1 MEDQINAANPL
12 DLHAAL
18 QNAEVPA
25 STAALVDAATVA
37 GAPLSVMETLATLP
51 DREWRSV
58 DEVVAAATTG
68 FRPASEEPADPP
80 DAADDRAP
88 GGGSSPAGAT
98 ATPSTAAASSD
109 DENEVDSTEGS
120 SGSDDNPLLDAMDRI
135 ESERRLDSAINA
147 LDQVVQPLRSGGA
160 RVALGGK
167 WLGHALHPLL
177 TDLPIGCWLSSALL
191 DLTPGGSTR
200 IASKRLVGAGIVFAV
215 PTALSGASDWSL
227 MSDQRAT
234 PSRGR
239 PRRIEHNGPRLV
251 RVVVESPAAQSPLAR
266 NARRV
271 RRRRRNDRFR
281 VSGRPSVVRHE
292 RHARSNRRHC
302 VTHVA
307 KHEVCW

>member
-18 QNAEVPA
+18 QDVEVPA

-58 DEVVAAATTG
+58 DEVVAAATSG
-68 FRPASEEPADPP
+68 FRPTSEEPADPP
-80 DAADDRAP
+80 ESTDHSAP
-88 GGGSSPAGAT
+88 GGGSSSAGAT
-98 ATPSTAAASSD
+98 ATPSTAAASNE
-109 DENEVDSTEGS
+109 DENEADSS
-120 SGSDDNPLLDAMDRI
+120 DGSDDNPLLDAMDRI
-135 ESERRLDSAINA
+135 ESERRLDSAVNA
-147 LDQVVQPLRSGGA
+147 VDRVVQPLRSGGA

-200 IASKRLVGAGIVFAV
+200 IASKRLVAAGIVFAV

-227 MSDQRAT
+227 MSDQRA
-234 PSRGR
+234 
-239 PRRIEHNGPRLV
+239 
-251 RVVVESPAAQSPLAR
+251 
-266 NARRV
+266 RRV
-271 RRRRRNDRFR
+271 
-281 VSGRPSVVRHE
+281 GVV
-292 RHARSNRRHC
+292 HAGLNTMALAFYAWSWNLRRHNRHWRGMLAGFAGGGAMIASGYLGGHLSFGMNAMPAPADGT
-302 VTHVA
+302 V
-307 KHEVCW
+307 

>member
-109 DENEVDSTEGS
+109 DENEVDGTEGS

-227 MSDQRAT
+227 MSDQRA
-234 PSRGR
+234 
-239 PRRIEHNGPRLV
+239 
-251 RVVVESPAAQSPLAR
+251 
-266 NARRV
+266 RRV
-271 RRRRRNDRFR
+271 GVVHAGLNTMALALYAWSWNLRRRNRHWRGMLAGFAGGGATIA
-281 VSGRPSVVRHE
+281 SGYLGGHLSFGMNAMPAPTDGTV
-292 RHARSNRRHC
+292 
-302 VTHVA
+302 
-307 KHEVCW
+307 